1 MLRAAG
7 TTACCAAL
15 LLSGCSH
22 QVGGVATMP
31 YSERPGPT
39 GFDVDSLMLELSQMR
54 ALTGAGDDLTV
65 IPTMDGKSPVD
76 IDLLA
81 RDVPEPCR
89 FIFAETA
96 TFGSRMTDFH
106 KTTYQSPPDSAL
118 ISQAAAAYSDPGTA
132 RAAFGSLTQAATAC
146 ADTSLGPVL
155 VGDVSA
161 GPDALGTRT
170 AATCG
175 RDYRV
180 KAAVLAEVTFC
191 AFPESISELV
201 MVNLLRGVPG

>member
-1 MLRAAG
+1 MRAAAAM
-7 TTACCAAL
+7 ACCATVA
-15 LLSGCSH
+15 LSGCSQ
-22 QVGGVATMP
+22 QVGGLAVMP
-31 YSERPGPT
+31 YSERPGPA
-39 GFDVDSLMLELSQMR
+39 GVDVDSLMLELSQIR
-54 ALTGAGDDLTV
+54 ALTGAGEALTV

-89 FIFAETA
+89 FVFAETA

-118 ISQAAAAYSDPGTA
+118 ISQAAGAYPDAQTA
-132 RAAFGSLTQAATAC
+132 RAAFDSLVQVASAC
-146 ADTSLGPVL
+146 ADTSPGRFL
-155 VGDVSA
+155 VGDVGA
-161 GPDALGTRT
+161 GPEALSTRT
-170 AATCG
+170 STTCG

-191 AFPESISELV
+191 AFSESVSELV
-201 MVNLLRGVPG
+201 MVNLLRGVTG